1 MGYLSKVFNDYY
13 NSSNEKEQIKIK
25 REFRERIW
33 NSLPYI
39 KMDRSFRYKVI
50 EDIIEDKELI
60 PVFHQYSNMGYKILK
75 SRYNINELEKED
87 LVKARINSNYGKY
100 FDKDIYLHKEYY
112 RNLAHLKNI
121 YFKYIY
127 GDYDFKVENE
137 MKLFYNKAEEYK
149 KQSQDKK
156 IDLEWDKY
164 KGFINACFDRVFKN
178 YRPMEEK
185 IEKGEFT
192 PNMILDWDE
201 DNYVL
206 CYINKSLNG
215 EIKKLYDE
223 NMGTRYSKKKR
234 LTCEVCGKEIITTN
248 PKARNKYCK
257 ECAKQVIKESD
268 KIRKRNN
275 STKQISK

>member
-1 MGYLSKVFNDYY
+1 MGYLSKIFNDYHY
-13 NSSNEKEQIKIK
+13 STNEKEKVEIK

-50 EDIIEDKELI
+50 DDIIENKDLI
-60 PVFHQYSNMGYKILK
+60 PVFYKYSILEYKILK

-100 FDKDIYLHKEYY
+100 FDKEVYLHKEYY
-112 RNLAHLKNI
+112 RHLAHLKNI
-121 YFKYIY
+121 YFRYIY
-127 GDYDFKVENE
+127 GDYDFDVENE
-137 MKLFYNKAEEYK
+137 MERCYNKAEEYK

-156 IDLEWDKY
+156 MKLEWNKY
-164 KGFINACFDRVFKN
+164 KGFIDACFDRIFNN

-185 IEKGEFT
+185 IENGEFT

-206 CYINKSLNG
+206 CYINKYMDKELLRYKRELN
-215 EIKKLYDE
+215 
-223 NMGTRYSKKKR
+223 SKKKR
-234 LTCEVCGKEIITTN
+234 LYCSECGKEIIKN
-248 PKARNKYCK
+248 PKAKKNPKYCK
-257 ECAKQVIKESD
+257 ECARNIKQEQKNKWKRDNWNGKEEL
-268 KIRKRNN
+268 
-275 STKQISK
+275 

>member
-33 NSLPYI
+33 NSLPYT

-50 EDIIEDKELI
+50 EDKELI
-60 PVFHQYSNMGYKILK
+60 PVFYQYSNMGYKILK

-100 FDKDIYLHKEYY
+100 FDKEIYLHKEYY
-112 RNLAHLKNI
+112 RNLAYLKNI

-127 GDYDFKVENE
+127 GDYDFDVESE

-164 KGFINACFDRVFKN
+164 KGFIDSCFDRVFKN

-215 EIKKLYDE
+215 YLMDYIR
-223 NMGTRYSKKKR
+223 TSKKPKCKF
-234 LTCEVCGKEIITTN
+234 CEVCGIEIN
-248 PKARNKYCK
+248 SKSNAKYCK
-257 ECAKQVIKESD
+257 LCSKEET
-268 KIRKRNN
+268 RKNKLKYWHKN
-275 STKQISK
+275 KN

>member
-13 NSSNEKEQIKIK
+13 NSTNEKEKVEIK
-25 REFRERIW
+25 REFRNRIW

-50 EDIIEDKELI
+50 EDKELI
-60 PVFHQYSNMGYKILK
+60 PIFYKYSIVEYKILK

-100 FDKDIYLHKEYY
+100 FDKEVYLHKEYY
-112 RNLAHLKNI
+112 RHLAHLKNI
-121 YFKYIY
+121 YFKYVY
-127 GDYDFKVENE
+127 GDYDFKVEEE
-137 MKLFYNKAEEYK
+137 MNFFYNKAEEYK
-149 KQSQDKK
+149 KLSQDKK

-185 IEKGEFT
+185 IEKGEFA

-215 EIKKLYDE
+215 ETKNYVKEI
-223 NMGTRYSKKKR
+223 NGTRSSKKNRK
-234 LTCEVCGKEIITTN
+234 LCNVCEKEFIATN
-248 PKARNKYCK
+248 NKQKYCSECKTQK
-257 ECAKQVIKESD
+257 EREYTKNRV
-268 KIRKRNN
+268 KRFREKNVV
-275 STKQISK
+275 TE

>member
-1 MGYLSKVFNDYY
+1 MGYLSKVFNNYY

-25 REFRERIW
+25 REFRDRIW

-215 EIKKLYDE
+215 YLMDYIR
-223 NMGTRYSKKKR
+223 TSKKPEYKF
-234 LTCEVCGKEIITTN
+234 CEVCGGEIN
-248 PKARNKYCK
+248 NKSNAKYCK
-257 ECAKQVIKESD
+257 LCSKEQNKIK
-268 KIRKRNN
+268 
-275 STKQISK
+275 TKQRVKKYRENKCI